1 MIKSV
6 KMFLAKTGEWA
17 IKNEPTILTVVGE
30 AGIVSTSI
38 FAWRGGAKASKELE
52 RLKYESKDIPT
63 FKEKVKVVAPI
74 ALPVVIMGGTSMA
87 CFAAAHN
94 TLSKRNLALAT
105 AYTISESK
113 FKDYKNKVEDTI
125 GKNKAEKIKEEIVK
139 DKLEKN
145 PPVDE
150 NILWTGHGEQLC
162 YDALFGRYFRSDAE
176 HIRKCVND
184 INEMLLRYN
193 YVCLNDFYERLGLSP
208 IKIGYDLG
216 WNLQNGLLEISPSSE
231 LTSTNEAC
239 YVIDYDIVPEFHFDE
254 YA

>member
-1 MIKSV
+1 MLEIAKA
-6 KMFLAKTGEWA
+6 FLTNTGKWA
-17 IKNEPTILTVVGE
+17 IKNESAIFTTI
-30 AGIVSTSI
+30 GIVDVVATMAM
-38 FAWRGGAKASKELE
+38 AWKGGAKAAKELE
-52 RLKYESKDIPT
+52 SLKYESDDIPT
-63 FKEKVKVVAPI
+63 TKDKIKVVAPI
-74 ALPVVIMGGTSMA
+74 AAPVVVGTVA
-87 CFAAAHN
+87 GIFCFAAAHK
-94 TLSKRNLALAT
+94 TLSRRNLALAT
-105 AYTISESK
+105 AYSISENTLK
-113 FKDYKNKVEDTI
+113 EYKDKVEETV
-125 GKNKAEKIKEEIVK
+125 GKGKAKKIREEIVK